1 MRAMLASLGA
11 ALVCSAPAQ
20 ARDTV
25 VTSFDGTPIV
35 AHFYLAA
42 GLDAGERAPTVL
54 VGPGYGKPGN
64 TNPGADVS
72 DAIGAA
78 SLRNAGFNVVT
89 WDPRGLGGSGGVV
102 TFDSPDFEARDVQA
116 LLDYVALQPE
126 ALLDAPGDPRAGMSG
141 FSYGGAIQL
150 VSAAIDRRI
159 DAIVPEGS
167 WHSLLTTFL
176 RDGAVRAGWL
186 AAICAGGEATA
197 AAGGLMAAS
206 PELKVGTTATE
217 LKLACA
223 EALATGGVSSASR
236 QWLADRGPG
245 ELVRRIRAPTLLLQG
260 ADDALFGL
268 DEAIANHV
276 PLRETGVPLKMIWY
290 CGGHGTCAA
299 SPDPQHL
306 RRAGL
311 AWLQR
316 YLHRDTTVD
325 TGPAFEWMV
334 DGIWR
339 SAPAYP
345 LPPGGTLDATGA
357 GTLTISPGDSAGAGL
372 VTYATPALLNAVNA
386 SFARPQASVDVAGP
400 PRLRL
405 SYRGTAV
412 PTRTF
417 LYAQVVDA
425 TRSRVAGL
433 QVTPIPVILDGR
445 ARTVQRPL
453 ESLALR
459 PGPDSDLRLQITPGT
474 NAYDVQRATGAVHL
488 TRIEASL
495 PVAGA
500 APNAP
505 AAQALRTPRRLLVG
519 VSSRRVEAVSRI
531 VLRSRLRSKPCA
543 GRVRFEVRAGRA
555 RRSVTTRVRS
565 SCAVRAV
572 VRLRVRPG
580 RRARVAARFEGNA
593 ALAPRRAHS
602 RTVTLR

>member
-1 MRAMLASLGA
+1 VRALLASLSV
-11 ALVCSAPAQ
+11 ALGCSAPAH

-42 GLDAGERAPTVL
+42 GLGARERAPTVL

-78 SLRNAGFNVVT
+78 SLRAAGYNVLT
-89 WDPRGLGGSGGVV
+89 WDPRGLGGSGGIV

-150 VSAAIDRRI
+150 VTAAIEPRI
-159 DAIVPEGS
+159 DAIVPDGS
-167 WHSLLTTFL
+167 WHSLPTTFL

-206 PELKVGTTATE
+206 PELKVGSTATE
-217 LKLACA
+217 LKRACA
-223 EALATGGVSSASR
+223 EALATGDVSSASR

-260 ADDALFGL
+260 TDDALFGL
-268 DEAIANHV
+268 DEAIANHAL
-276 PLRETGVPLKMIWY
+276 LREAGVPLKMIWY
-290 CGGHGTCAA
+290 CGGHGTCA
-299 SPDPQHL
+299 SQGDPQHV

-311 AWLQR
+311 AWLKR
-316 YLHRDTTVD
+316 YLQRDASVD
-325 TGPAFEWMV
+325 TGAGFEWIV
-334 DGIWR
+334 DGVWR
-339 SAPAYP
+339 SAAAYP

-357 GTLTISPGDSAGAGL
+357 GTLTISSADTAGAGL
-372 VTYATPALLNAVNA
+372 VTQTTPALLNAINA
-386 SFARPQASVDVAGP
+386 TFTRPPAAVDVVGP

-412 PTRTF
+412 PARTF

-425 TRSRVAGL
+425 TRARVAGL

-474 NAYDVQRATGAVHL
+474 SAYDVQRATGAVHL
-488 TRIEASL
+488 SRIEASL

-500 APNAP
+500 APPAP
-505 AAQALRTPRRLLVG
+505 AAQVLRTPRRLLIG
-519 VSSRRVEAVSRI
+519 VSSRRAGAASRI
-531 VLRSRLRSKPCA
+531 VLRSRLRSKPCT

-565 SCAVRAV
+565 SCAIRAV
-572 VRLRVRPG
+572 VRLRVRRG
-580 RRARVAARFEGNA
+580 RRARISARFEGNA
-593 ALAPRRAHS
+593 ALAPRRARS